1 MVTGVSE
8 KERGR
13 GREKKIIITFH
24 SVTKKRIKLFKTKMA
39 SFSGLPTVNLSK
51 KEYISVTNS
60 KDFQSWLL
68 LGTYLTSL
76 PRTIF
81 LIQELL

>member
-24 SVTKKRIKLFKTKMA
+24 SVTKKRIELFKTKYFLKRWP
-39 SFSGLPTVNLSK
+39 SFLVVEETFTHHGQFV
-51 KEYISVTNS
+51 KEIISVKKS
-60 KDFQSWLL
+60 KDFQSWML
-68 LGTYLTSL
+68 LGT
-76 PRTIF
+76 
-81 LIQELL
+81 

>member
-13 GREKKIIITFH
+13 EREKKIIITFH
-24 SVTKKRIKLFKTKMA
+24 SVTKKRIKSFKTKMA

-76 PRTIF
+76 PRTVF